1 MKKLFFLILLT
12 AQLHGQNNL
21 PYKNGE
27 LLKYKV
33 TYGLIHAGF
42 TTLAVENTKIND
54 KPGLHV
60 IGKGWSVGITEL
72 LFPVRDNYESY
83 FDPNTLR
90 PSRFIRNIKEG
101 GHTKNKEILFDF
113 NDLKATV
120 INYKKQTK
128 KDYPINKNVK
138 DMMMSVYYFR
148 SLDFNKLETGEIV
161 AFDLFFDEEIHSLKI
176 IVLGRE
182 QIHTK
187 FGTLN
192 TLVIMPL
199 VQQGRVFKENE
210 SLTIWFSDDKNKIP
224 VKLKASI
231 LVGSIK
237 MDLEEYKGLSH
248 DFRASFN

>member
-27 LLKYKV
+27 FLKYKV

-42 TTLAVENTKIND
+42 ATLAVENTKIND

-60 IGKGWSVGITEL
+60 IGKGWSVGITDF
-72 LFPVRDNYESY
+72 LFPVMDNYESY
-83 FDPNTLR
+83 FDPNTFR
-90 PSRFIRNIKEG
+90 PNRFIRKINEG

-113 NDLKATV
+113 DNLKATV
-120 INYKKQTK
+120 INYKRQTQ
-128 KDYPINKNVK
+128 KDYPINKKVK

-161 AFDLFFDEEIHSLKI
+161 TFDLFFDEEIHSLKI
-176 IVLGRE
+176 IVKGRE
-182 QIHTK
+182 QIQTN

-210 SLTIWFSDDKNKIP
+210 SLTIWFSDDENKIP

-237 MDLEEYKGLSH
+237 MDLEEYKGLSQ
-248 DFRASFN
+248 DFPTSFN